1 MTEEPKYLIVAAGWS
16 DYDRFIRRNHLPAGR
31 CFQFLTTAD
40 AFETRWS
47 NMAQGIECQVCW
59 TPEFLDQSPI
69 GRRTS

>member
-1 MTEEPKYLIVAAGWS
+1 MTGTQYLIVARSWA
-16 DYDRFIRRNHLPAGR
+16 DYDRFIRRNRLDPATCR
-31 CFQFLTTAD
+31 QMPSTAD

>member
-1 MTEEPKYLIVAAGWS
+1 MTQYLIVARSWA
-16 DYDRFIRRNHLPAGR
+16 DYDRFIRRNRLPAGR

-47 NMAQGIECQVCW
+47 NMAQGIDAQVAW